1 MKRIWTGCLLALLI
15 PYVVTLVWSGSIR
28 GEQKPQ
34 MVISGKRILLDGDQS
49 GYVDA
54 EEYLIGMTGR
64 QMPPDYGPEALKA
77 QAVIARTY
85 LYKKM
90 GDSDE
95 IKESE
100 LGITYIEESG
110 LEKLWGSEK
119 FVEYYKNI
127 EEAVKAT
134 AGTVMMYEDDEIDAL
149 YHRASAGMTRAGDEH
164 HPYLECVESR
174 RDVEADNYLSVLNWS
189 AESVASQLKELGEDP
204 ELTAAQLPESIQ
216 MIEKDNAGY
225 VGKIQIGNHIYTGEE
240 IAKALSLPSSCFTL
254 ENYEGQ
260 IRAVCKG
267 IGHGYGLSQYGAKTM
282 GEEGYTWEDIL
293 NYYYKNI
300 VLISS

>member
-1 MKRIWTGCLLALLI
+1 M
-15 PYVVTLVWSGSIR
+15 
-28 GEQKPQ
+28 
-34 MVISGKRILLDGDQS
+34 
-49 GYVDA
+49 
-54 EEYLIGMTGR
+54 
-64 QMPPDYGPEALKA
+64 
-77 QAVIARTY
+77 
-85 LYKKM
+85 
-90 GDSDE
+90 
-95 IKESE
+95 
-100 LGITYIEESG
+100 
-110 LEKLWGSEK
+110 
-119 FVEYYKNI
+119 
-127 EEAVKAT
+127 
-134 AGTVMMYEDDEIDAL
+134 
-149 YHRASAGMTRAGDEH
+149 
-164 HPYLECVESR
+164 ESR

-225 VGKIQIGNHIYTGEE
+225 VGKIQIGHHIYTGEE

>member
-1 MKRIWTGCLLALLI
+1 MCIRDRIWTGCLLALLI

-119 FVEYYKNI
+119 FVEYYKTI

-134 AGTVMMYEDDEIDAL
+134 AGTCLL
-149 YHRASAGMTRAGDEH
+149 YTSR
-164 HPYLECVESR
+164 CV
-174 RDVEADNYLSVLNWS
+174 
-189 AESVASQLKELGEDP
+189 
-204 ELTAAQLPESIQ
+204 
-216 MIEKDNAGY
+216 
-225 VGKIQIGNHIYTGEE
+225 
-240 IAKALSLPSSCFTL
+240 
-254 ENYEGQ
+254 
-260 IRAVCKG
+260 
-267 IGHGYGLSQYGAKTM
+267 
-282 GEEGYTWEDIL
+282 
-293 NYYYKNI
+293 
-300 VLISS
+300 